1 MVKLTIRNITAHK
14 RRLLATC
21 LAVILG
27 VAFLTATLVLG
38 DTMRAGFRTQIAQGI
53 GDTAVAVRSTTRL
66 SADDQ
71 TGQTGLVD
79 ASLVDQLRTVDGVA
93 DAEPSVEGA
102 AQLVGHDRT
111 PIGGDGPPTVGVNW
125 IPTGPLNAFHI
136 VDGRAPAAAGEVAID
151 RRSADLGSLHVGDQ
165 TVVRA
170 PDPVPVTVV
179 GIVAFG
185 DQDTL
190 GGATV
195 TFFTTEQASELLL
208 GQPGKSDQRV
218 ARRDAGRER
227 RRARRPRPGDAA
239 RPAPKRSP
247 GRRCAPS
254 SSTPIDTGF
263 LDFFRALLLAF
274 AAVALLVATFSIYNT
289 LSIVVAQR
297 TRESALLRALGA
309 SRRQVLR
316 SVDRRGVP
324 RRRDRLGHRP
334 GRRLRHRRRPEGA
347 ARRPVPAARRRAAH
361 RRDDHRRARRR
372 HRRHARRQHRPGG
385 EGVARRPAR
394 RAARRRRRPQ
404 RDLRQAGR
412 RRAGRAPA
420 PAWHCSSPADRWP
433 SSASARSSP

>member
-1 MVKLTIRNITAHK
+1 MIKLTIRNITAHK
-14 RRLLATC
+14 RRFLATC

-27 VAFLTATLVLG
+27 VAFLTATLALG

-66 SADDQ
+66 NADDQ

-93 DAEPSVEGA
+93 DAEPSVQGA
-102 AQLVGHDRT
+102 AQLIGHDRT

-208 GQPGKSDQRV
+208 GQPGKLTSVSLTAD
-218 ARRDAGRER
+218 ARRER
-227 RRARRPRPGDAA
+227 RRARRPRPGHAAGRHRSGHRGDVARRVPARGRHRLPRLLPRPAAGLRRGGAA
-239 RPAPKRSP
+239 RGDVQHLQHA
-247 GRRCAPS
+247 
-254 SSTPIDTGF
+254 
-263 LDFFRALLLAF
+263 
-274 AAVALLVATFSIYNT
+274 
-289 LSIVVAQR
+289 
-297 TRESALLRALGA
+297 
-309 SRRQVLR
+309 
-316 SVDRRGVP
+316 VDRRRPAHP
-324 RRRDRLGHRP
+324 RI
-334 GRRLRHRRRPEGA
+334 GA
-347 ARRPVPAARRRAAH
+347 ACGRSAP
-361 RRDDHRRARRR
+361 
-372 HRRHARRQHRPGG
+372 
-385 EGVARRPAR
+385 
-394 RAARRRRRPQ
+394 RAAR
-404 RDLRQAGR
+404 
-412 RRAGRAPA
+412 
-420 PAWHCSSPADRWP
+420 CC
-433 SSASARSSP
+433 AR